1 MASGSKFKTW
11 GGGNKHISLHTQ
23 YCCYFIVVTLQVHGN
38 FSAHF

>member
-11 GGGNKHISLHTQ
+11 GGGNEHISLHTQ
-23 YCCYFIVVTLQVHGN
+23 YCCYFIVVTLQVQGN